1 MTQKALAAAGL
12 LAERG
17 IDVSV
22 WNVSCPLEVDR
33 AALEEA
39 CASGYVLTVEDH
51 HAGSGM
57 GAVMALEMV
66 RGGFLASASAPVR
79 FEAMGVTRYG
89 DSGPAA
95 EVYRAMGLS
104 PEGIAGTFARLR
116 G

>member
-1 MTQKALAAAGL
+1 
-12 LAERG
+12 
-17 IDVSV
+17 
-22 WNVSCPLEVDR
+22 
-33 AALEEA
+33 
-39 CASGYVLTVEDH
+39 
-51 HAGSGM
+51 
-57 GAVMALEMV
+57 MALEMV
-66 RGGFLASASAPVR
+66 RGGFSASVR